1 MKATADGSLYCR
13 TGAVVEGPAWCELA
27 CSQLEPAEVSVLLE
41 VLLPGMAFASSEALP
56 LSSGVGFGLSYHCDF
71 TCLAFA
77 RCFLP
82 ALALAFGTTFF
93 QSALEVGLTAD

>member
-1 MKATADGSLYCR
+1 MKATVRGSLYCR
-13 TGAVVEGPAWCELA
+13 AGAVVEGPAWCELT
-27 CSQLEPAEVSVLLE
+27 CSQLEPAEVPELLD
-41 VLLPGMAFASSEALP
+41 GIAFGVDSGSC
-56 LSSGVGFGLSYHCDF
+56 LSLSYHCDF

-82 ALALAFGTTFF
+82 ALALAFGTSFF

>member
-1 MKATADGSLYCR
+1 VGGTRMKATVRGSLYCR

-27 CSQLEPAEVSVLLE
+27 CSQLEPAEVSVLLD
-41 VLLPGMAFASSEALP
+41 GIAFGVDSGSC
-56 LSSGVGFGLSYHCDF
+56 LSLSYHCDF

-82 ALALAFGTTFF
+82 ALALDFGAIVY
-93 QSALEVGLTAD
+93 QSDLELWGLTAD

>member
-1 MKATADGSLYCR
+1 MKATVRGSLYCR

-27 CSQLEPAEVSVLLE
+27 CSQLEPAEVSVLLD
-41 VLLPGMAFASSEALP
+41 GMAFAISSVALP

>member
-1 MKATADGSLYCR
+1 MGTRMKATVDGSLYGR

-27 CSQLEPAEVSVLLE
+27 CSQLEPAEVSVLLD
-41 VLLPGMAFASSEALP
+41 GMAFASSVALP

-82 ALALAFGTTFF
+82 ALALAFGTSFF